1 MRFNV
6 HALDAAQQVV
16 ALSLEAP
23 NAAAAR
29 ERAAERGLSVFSV
42 EGGKRA
48 LALPRFAPESTCWR
62 SLSGSFSASVCIA
75 STRFNPDARREGAR
89 E

>member
-16 ALSLEAP
+16 ALALDAP
-23 NAAAAR
+23 DAAAAR
-29 ERAAERGLSVFSV
+29 ELATERGLSVFSV

-48 LALPRFAPESTCWR
+48 LTLPRLGRKSAFRTALFTVELL
-62 SLSGSFSASVCIA
+62 SLLIA
-75 STRFNPDARREGAR
+75 GLNLVEALLTLA
-89 E
+89 